1 MRIFLNITF
10 PFAGR
15 HRGGDCETG
24 HQGTSRGGWLGDGLM
39 VVTWKRFHFVFF
51 LQVVQSGGKN
61 LEICVMSEGQK
72 MRMMAL
78 PEIEKVVAEVE
89 KEKEEEAAQKKK
101 EKQSEKK

>member
-1 MRIFLNITF
+1 MKLAIKALLEVGSSV
-10 PFAGR
+10 PLSLVSV
-15 HRGGDCETG
+15 H
-24 HQGTSRGGWLGDGLM
+24 SLL
-39 VVTWKRFHFVFF
+39 